1 MRSVNEAQGNAVK
14 AAIVGHYVGKFESR
28 DRRCWDSVFLF
39 ECAGASGDRR
49 CAAGSTRNTQDRG
62 LAVFL
67 DLCPEVPCVITE
79 DVTRLASP
87 HSLDRGHVLGKPGLH
102 LIQKFAASP
111 EAGID
116 EVDSLAIEAVQA
128 WSERR
133 E

>member
-1 MRSVNEAQGNAVK
+1 MRSVNEAQWNAVK

-49 CAAGSTRNTQDRG
+49 CAAGSTSNTQDRG

-67 DLCPEVPCVITE
+67 DFCPEVLGIIAK
-79 DVTRLASP
+79 DVACLSP
-87 HSLDRGHVLGKPGLH
+87 THSLDRGHALGKPGLH
-102 LIQKFAASP
+102 LIQKLAASP

>member
-28 DRRCWDSVFLF
+28 DRRCGDSVFLF

-49 CAAGSTRNTQDRG
+49 CAAGSTGDAQDRG
-62 LAVFL
+62 LAVSL
-67 DLCPEVPCVITE
+67 DFCPEVLCVITE
-79 DVTRLASP
+79 DVACLPPT

-116 EVDSLAIEAVQA
+116 EVDSLAIEAAQA